1 MMTRKDYVA
10 VANILKEYR
19 QSMEARDYSDLCND
33 FADYME
39 KDNPRFQDL
48 TFLKACQVPMQEV
61 EYASPKPASG
71 HVALVSDMEEGW
83 GRAY

>member
-19 QSMEARDYSDLCND
+19 QSMEEKDYSDLCND

-48 TFLKACQVPMQEV
+48 TFLKACQAPTMLDR
-61 EYASPKPASG
+61 EYSAPKPASS
-71 HVALVSDMEEGW
+71 HVAL
-83 GRAY
+83 A